1 MFNDAMYYLT
11 IHFQNKMFNVI
22 VSFMTLDEFIKE
34 FHLRFNDLP
43 NIVSIINI
51 DEDEYDVIESLIENR
66 SQIFEG
72 EDEWVT

>member
-11 IHFQNKMFNVI
+11 IYFQNKMFNVI

-34 FHLRFNDLP
+34 FHVRFHDLP

-51 DEDEYDVIESLIENR
+51 DEDEYDVIESLIDNQ

-72 EDEWVT
+72 EDR